1 VGVNNTPT
9 HSLRGVGLSS
19 QEIPAIELMEDFGE
33 SEVAEASDCAPEE
46 QQQEEQPA
54 AIDAAAEDTAG
65 VAASSSTSS
74 VSAPRL
80 VDGEKSRG
88 KARWGQLRVRAAL
101 V

>member
-19 QEIPAIELMEDFGE
+19 QEIPAIELKEDFGE
-33 SEVAEASDCAPEE
+33 SEGAEASDCAPEE
-46 QQQEEQPA
+46 QQEQPQPA

-65 VAASSSTSS
+65 VAASSSA
-74 VSAPRL
+74 SAPRL